1 MRIMMKPISDR
12 AEVAM
17 EYPDKLYI
25 GTFGHTARFDAHLDR
40 NGVALTLELPGPEE
54 QRKAVRMHFHYVL
67 FADIL
72 RDLAKTAA
80 GVPPEDLFH
89 RDALRD
95 AAKTLYLALK
105 ANPAKPNKL
114 LASAA

>member
-1 MRIMMKPISDR
+1 L
-12 AEVAM
+12 A
-17 EYPDKLYI
+17 I

-80 GVPPEDLFH
+80 AVPPEDLFH